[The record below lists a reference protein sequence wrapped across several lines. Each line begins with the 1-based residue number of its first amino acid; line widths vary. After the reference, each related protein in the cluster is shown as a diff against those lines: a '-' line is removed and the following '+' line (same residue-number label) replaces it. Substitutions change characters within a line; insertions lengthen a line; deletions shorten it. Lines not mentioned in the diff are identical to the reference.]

1 MMKLQMKDVE
11 EHRPKGVHWTRGDL
25 TLAPCKAEYPPRK
38 LTSAINTFKT
48 RMEPER
54 LSPENSED
62 EEANVMAE
70 MMGFAAFGS
79 QKPPAKKRKFNP
91 ITDAFVEGQALAKL
105 DRGGKKGTGSGG
117 NNVPLGKMRVL
128 GQKKGNA
135 DEIEFDLDDEDDE
148 GPRYMDTSLPPPVE
162 AGLRSGNA
170 NLKDGDGP
178 RYVDTSLPAPADVQR
193 KTGQGEG
200 LAYVDTG
207 EVPEEAAE
215 MQARIDSILASIGS
229 EPVRAEGYYDMHT
242 ESNTLPPPAPG
253 LPQRLAF
260 AASSD
265 TEFMQG
271 ASRGRAS
278 SDGASTSSRGSR
290 GRGRG
295 GGGGRERGERNE
307 KWYEDYYDP
316 TFNENPWARLEKE
329 KGLPSVGTWLE
340 SQPRRGGG

>member
-1 MMKLQMKDVE
+1 MVRLNIRLAISPHHQHLQNK
-11 EHRPKGVHWTRGDL
+11 
-25 TLAPCKAEYPPRK
+25 
-38 LTSAINTFKT
+38 

-54 LSPENSED
+54 LSPEISED
-62 EEANVMAE
+62 EEANAMAA

-91 ITDAFVEGQALAKL
+91 TTDAFVEGQALAKL

-128 GQKKGNA
+128 GEKKGNA
-135 DEIEFDLDDEDDE
+135 DEIELGLDDEDDD

-162 AGLRSGNA
+162 AGLRGENA
-170 NLKDGDGP
+170 DLEDDDGP

-193 KTGQGEG
+193 ERGQDDGP
-200 LAYVDTG
+200 AYVDNS
-207 EVPEEAAE
+207 EVSPEEAAE
-215 MQARIDSILASIGS
+215 MQARIDAILASIGS
-229 EPVRAEGYYDMHT
+229 EPVHAEHDVVPTG
-242 ESNTLPPPAPG
+242 SSTLPPPPPG

-260 AASSD
+260 VTSSD

-278 SDGASTSSRGSR
+278 SDGLSTSSRGGR
-290 GRGRG
+290 GRGRGGG

-329 KGLPSVGTWLE
+329 KDLPSVGTWLE
-340 SQPRRGGG
+340 SQSRRGGG